1 LKKNTPRLLVILLI
15 TAFSRKASSQASRT
29 ISSEVLKDLTA
40 GAWAGILMISFIF
53 FQSNGLPGKL
63 IFLIDEKVY
72 SHITNEH
79 LTIKEWPFDQPFY
92 LILKLAIG
100 GGWGGKM
107 GVDDS
112 IFPAVLEI
120 DYVRVF
126 KRK

>member
-1 LKKNTPRLLVILLI
+1 VILLI

-72 SHITNEH
+72 CHITNEH

-92 LILKLAIG
+92 LILNLAIG